1 MELTP
6 SQIAGAGA
14 TFRTVRKGYDPDEV
28 NAFLAQAADALE
40 MAQQQAT
47 SMEARARAAV
57 ARLQEMSA
65 AASAAP
71 APVITVEEP
80 DVPEAPEEVAAPAD
94 DESASGLHVSAD
106 EAATISRT
114 LLLAQRTADTTVAE
128 AAAEAERI
136 KRDARTEA
144 EATIDS
150 TREMSARLLEEARGE
165 ARKVGEAERNAAANE
180 VQSLKARREF
190 LLGDVD
196 QLEKFLVDQR
206 ERLRGAARQ
215 IEALVERVPAGL
227 GQVRPPVMSASDD
240 EPGDDTAE
248 LFLPPEAAGPF
259 VGVQELADAIDQGE
273 TQPLPMP
280 NLLPSD
286 DDDSEMLDSTDGLP
300 IRGEQ
305 SSVGHVPSGDSQATD
320 LLSPDDETP
329 AAGELRM
336 SGDSSSSD

>member
-6 SQIAGAGA
+6 SQIAGAS
-14 TFRTVRKGYDPDEV
+14 FRTVRKGYDPDEV

-40 MAQQQAT
+40 LAQQQAT

-71 APVITVEEP
+71 APVVPLEEP
-80 DVPEAPEEVAAPAD
+80 EVPDQAAAPSD
-94 DESASGLHVSAD
+94 HESATGLHVSAD

-114 LLLAQRTADTTVAE
+114 LVLAQRTADSTVAE
-128 AAAEAERI
+128 ATAEAERI
-136 KRDARTEA
+136 KHDARTEA

-165 ARKVGEAERNAAANE
+165 ARKVGEAERQAAANE

-190 LLGDVD
+190 LIGDVD

-227 GQVRPPVMSASDD
+227 GQVRPPAMSASDD

-280 NLLPSD
+280 DLQPSD

-305 SSVGHVPSGDSQATD
+305 TPIGGLQTSDVQLAD
-320 LLSPDDETP
+320 LLSGHDETP
-329 AAGELRM
+329 AAGVLPTR
-336 SGDSSSSD
+336 GDKPSSD